1 MKYYFLTF
9 IFLIFYSCNEN
20 LNYDIVDGQVDK
32 DYLFNSNNTK
42 WFTDNYNSYL
52 TDTFL
57 SENNFDNIDNYT
69 IELYM
74 GVKCHDSEREVPR
87 LIKILDEIKFSDNK
101 LKIYLLKQNKTSNSE
116 LEIGKN
122 ITYTPTFIF
131 YKDSLEIN
139 RIVEFPVETLERD
152 IYKIINDIEYR
163 HVYY

>member
-9 IFLIFYSCNEN
+9 IFLILYSCNEN

-42 WFTDNYNSYL
+42 WFPYNYNSYI

-87 LIKILDEIKFSDNK
+87 LIKILDEINFLDNK
-101 LKIYLLKQNKTSNSE
+101 LKIYLLKQNKTSDSGFE
-116 LEIGKN
+116 KGKN
-122 ITYTPTFIF
+122 ITNTPTIIF
-131 YKDSLEIN
+131 YKNSKEIN